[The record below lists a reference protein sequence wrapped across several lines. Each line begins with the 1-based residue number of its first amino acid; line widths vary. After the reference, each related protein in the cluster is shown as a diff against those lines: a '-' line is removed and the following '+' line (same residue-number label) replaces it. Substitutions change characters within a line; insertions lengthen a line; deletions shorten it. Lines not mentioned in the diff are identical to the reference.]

1 MLFRNVKRPFFFV
14 LGLLLLAVIALSLI
28 ALSPWGFKQRQ
39 SASLSANLLNVTP
52 TYKLAS
58 QIRFDV
64 IVLGSEPEGVSA
76 AVAAAETGASVLLLS
91 EEPRVGG
98 LFVMGQ
104 MNSLDLRT
112 EPEVM
117 QRGIFERW
125 WNLVGRGSSFD
136 VNRAEAAFQTLL
148 NEAGVVVGLNG
159 EITPVLNAQ
168 GTGIESVIFS
178 QPDFGQEN
186 ELFAAQYI
194 DATAEADVAA
204 DVGVPFS
211 MGFSSMGLD
220 ARMVDTLV
228 FRIDNIDWQALRR
241 GINQRGTSYA
251 EVNDRVAWGHF
262 AENGQSLIKRYQAQE
277 DGIRLRGLNLGLQD
291 DGTVL
296 VNALLIHDI
305 DPFDPAS
312 REEGK
317 ARATREA
324 VRIIDFL
331 KAEGVPGFN
340 AASFGGVA
348 QSLYIRETR
357 HMETL
362 CKLTVDDVLGNK
374 VTSNDIAAGG
384 YPLDV
389 QVLTRNDTGFVY
401 GVPDVYG
408 AELCISVPTMI
419 DNLWIVGKAAGYDPL
434 AASSARV
441 VPFGMAVAEAV
452 GVAAVRALQAGYSPL
467 ELASNADEIANL
479 RATLKQRGAYFATVR
494 NRPPTGPYQHTN
506 FEAYKV
512 MRSRALA
519 LGGYN
524 NQPKLDEK
532 VKSIGYVYLLSN
544 VAKRFAGDAFLGQSL
559 IAAYPDSSTRLSST
573 QALDITKEALCLIDY
588 CNDGDLER
596 LLPAKALQLSPEVT
610 RGQIYELAAGVAS
623 LLK

>member
-1 MLFRNVKRPFFFV
+1 MHFKSFNLPLFILLV
-14 LGLLLLAVIALSLI
+14 LTVFSALFLSFWSLRQTKAVIS
-28 ALSPWGFKQRQ
+28 Q
-39 SASLSANLLNVTP
+39 NTTP
-52 TYKLAS
+52 MYKLAS
-58 QIRFDV
+58 QLQFDV
-64 IVLGSEPEGVSA
+64 IVLGSEPEAISS

-125 WNLVGRGSSFD
+125 WRLVGKGSSFD
-136 VNRAEAAFQTLL
+136 VLRAEAAFQSLL

-159 EITPVLNAQ
+159 EITPVLNAE
-168 GTGIESVIFS
+168 GNGIESVIFA
-178 QPDFGQEN
+178 QPELGQEN
-186 ELFAAQYI
+186 ELFARHYI
-194 DATAEADVAA
+194 DGTAEADIAA
-204 DVGVPFS
+204 DIGVPFS

-228 FRIDNIDWQALRR
+228 FRIDNIDWGALRR
-241 GINQRGTSYA
+241 GINQRGISYA

-262 AENGQSLIKRYQAQE
+262 AEDGQSLIKRYQAQE

-305 DPFDPAS
+305 DPFDEVS
-312 REEGK
+312 RAEGR
-317 ARATREA
+317 ARAEREA
-324 VRIIDFL
+324 IRIIDFL
-331 KAEGVPGFN
+331 KEEGVPGFT

-374 VTSNDIAAGG
+374 VTANDVAAGG

-401 GVPDVYG
+401 GVPDIYG
-408 AELCISVPTMI
+408 VELCVAVPT
-419 DNLWIVGKAAGYDPL
+419 DTTNLWIVGKAAGYDPL

-441 VPFGMAVAEAV
+441 VPFGMALGEAV
-452 GVAAVRALQAGYSPL
+452 GIAAVQALQSGSSPV
-467 ELASNADEIANL
+467 EYASDTTEISRL
-479 RATLKQRGAYFATVR
+479 RSTLQQRGAYLPTVKDR
-494 NRPPTGPYQHTN
+494 APTGPYQHKN

-519 LGGYN
+519 LGGYSN
-524 NQPKLDEK
+524 EPKLDEK

-544 VAKRFAGDAFLGQSL
+544 VAKRFAGDEFLGQSL
-559 IAAYPDSSTRLSST
+559 IAAHSDQSETLSSDK
-573 QALDITKEALCLIDY
+573 ALEITKDVLCLMDY
-588 CNDGDLER
+588 CNDDAVTQLMS
-596 LLPAKALQLSPEVT
+596 PKALELSPEVT
-610 RGQIYELAAGVAS
+610 RGQIYELATSVAG
-623 LLK
+623 LLANR

>member
-1 MLFRNVKRPFFFV
+1 MHFRNFRLPLIV
-14 LGLLLLAVIALSLI
+14 LLVLTVVSALTLSFWSL
-28 ALSPWGFKQRQ
+28 RQ
-39 SASLSANLLNVTP
+39 TPASTILNPTP
-52 TYKLAS
+52 IYKLAS
-58 QIRFDV
+58 QLQFDV
-64 IVLGSEPEGVSA
+64 IVLGSEPEAISS
-76 AVAAAETGASVLLLS
+76 AVAAAESGASVLLLS

-117 QRGIFERW
+117 QRGVFERW

-136 VNRAEAAFQTLL
+136 VLRAEAAFQTLL
-148 NEAGVVVGLNG
+148 NDAGVVVGLNG
-159 EITPVLNAQ
+159 EITAVLNAE
-168 GTGIESVIFS
+168 GNGIESVIFT
-178 QPDFGQEN
+178 QPETGQEN
-186 ELFAAQYI
+186 ELFAKHYI
-194 DATAEADVAA
+194 DATAEADIAA

-228 FRIDNIDWQALRR
+228 FRIDNIDWQVLRR
-241 GINQRGTSYA
+241 GINQRGDSYA

-305 DPFDPAS
+305 DPFDKAS

-331 KAEGVPGFN
+331 KQEGVPGFDD
-340 AASFGGVA
+340 ASYGGVA

-374 VTSNDIAAGG
+374 VTANDVAAGG

-401 GVPDVYG
+401 GVPDIYG
-408 AELCISVPTMI
+408 VELCVAVPVNTS
-419 DNLWIVGKAAGYDPL
+419 NLWVVGKAAGYDPL

-441 VPFGMAVAEAV
+441 VPFGMALGEAV
-452 GVAAVRALQAGYSPL
+452 GVAAVKALEVGSSPA
-467 ELASNADEIANL
+467 EYATNPTDIANL
-479 RATLKQRGAYFATVR
+479 RSILQERGAYLPTVK
-494 NRPPTGPYQHTN
+494 NRPQTGPYQHTN

-524 NQPKLDEK
+524 NKPMLDEK

-544 VAKRFAGDAFLGQSL
+544 VGKRFADNEYLGQAL
-559 IAAYPDSSTRLSST
+559 IATHADQNLMLSSDK
-573 QALDITKEALCLIDY
+573 ALEITKDALCFIDY
-588 CNDGDLER
+588 CDDGDLQR
-596 LLPAKALQLSPEVT
+596 LISPKALELSPEVT
-610 RGQIYELAAGVAS
+610 RGQIYELAAEVVKV
-623 LLK
+623 LEF